1 MSEIGSERAVNV
13 SRLWSGGLATAV
25 VATLVIFAGTLV
37 FRGVFE
43 IPVLAPE
50 EAGHLG
56 DTTTAAYALIAA
68 ATALLATALL
78 HMLLLSAP
86 RASTFFGWIMGLAI
100 AIAVFA
106 PFSQAA
112 ETSSQFATALINLIA
127 GLAIVSLLRSVGRT
141 SVRSRAAA
149 EREVTEHEH
158 LTSPPPP
165 RDPEG
170 HPDQSS
176 SEPALQGE
184 GLLPDVSQ
192 EEYRAAELRARRQ
205 DAEEERAK
213 DGPRSE

>member
-1 MSEIGSERAVNV
+1 
-13 SRLWSGGLATAV
+13 
-25 VATLVIFAGTLV
+25 
-37 FRGVFE
+37 
-43 IPVLAPE
+43 
-50 EAGHLG
+50 
-56 DTTTAAYALIAA
+56 YALVAA

-100 AIAVFA
+100 AIAAFA

-184 GLLPDVSQ
+184 GLLPDAR
-192 EEYRAAELRARRQ
+192 EEAYRAAERRARRQ
-205 DAEEERAK
+205 DDEEERAK
-213 DGPRSE
+213 DRPRSK